1 MAGLYRNSIVHSSPS
16 SIGTC
21 CIRSLDDLSCS
32 EFNSLTY
39 QFRHVRELLLSSAEE
54 MYYYYIHLARSS
66 WTLRQ
71 NEVHMVRTRTGAMR
85 TERAYTANLSVVV
98 FWLQV
103 QIRIPR
109 SYGTMSRI
117 LAELED
123 PEWNLWGGD
132 GRKQY
137 WATGSRSRRL
147 SRKTHASRW
156 KLRTNEELR
165 MLYTSITITT
175 RMRSVTLTRITG
187 YDAVQCR
194 TTATWERMGK
204 EKGGRKRGEG
214 KIN

>member
-123 PEWNLWGGD
+123 PEWNLWGEMVANSI
-132 GRKQY
+132 GRPDREAEGCLVIKIQSMNRH
-137 WATGSRSRRL
+137 ANQGRL
-147 SRKTHASRW
+147 MPVGESS
-156 KLRTNEELR
+156 EL
-165 MLYTSITITT
+165 MKNCECCT
-175 RMRSVTLTRITG
+175 R
-187 YDAVQCR
+187 A
-194 TTATWERMGK
+194 
-204 EKGGRKRGEG
+204 
-214 KIN
+214 